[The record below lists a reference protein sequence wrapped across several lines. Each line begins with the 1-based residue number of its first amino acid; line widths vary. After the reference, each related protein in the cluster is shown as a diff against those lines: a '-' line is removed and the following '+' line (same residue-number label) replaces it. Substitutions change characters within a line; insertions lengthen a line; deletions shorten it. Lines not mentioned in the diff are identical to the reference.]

1 LPINLPTALQLSS
14 SRPIDIAV
22 ASERIQV
29 AVAQLRQARL
39 LWLPTLQFGIDYFHH
54 DGRIQDV
61 QGNMMDTSKSSFML
75 GGAPIAVF
83 AVSDAIFAP
92 LATRQVVRARQ
103 ADLRTATNDS
113 FLAVAEAYFN
123 VEQAQGELAGAEDAL
138 QRTENLLAI
147 TERLAKPGV
156 QIIQPVEVVRA
167 RTERARRRQAV
178 HTARE
183 RWRLASADLVR
194 LLRLEAGSVIQPLEP
209 PHLRVTLVGLEKPVD
224 DLIPI
229 ALTSRPELAAQQALV
244 QATLARLRQERIRPL
259 VPSVLLRG
267 AATNPAGTLAAGTF
281 GAGLNESLN
290 RFGSRG
296 DFDVQVLWELQN
308 LGFGNRAR
316 VAERRADHQ
325 LSMLELFRIQD
336 RVAAD
341 VTQAY
346 AQAESAAAR
355 TREAESE
362 VKDAVDSVEKNVSG
376 MRQTREGDNTFG
388 FFNRPQEVVA
398 AIQALGQAY
407 NDYYGA
413 VGDYNRAQFRLYRA
427 LGNPAQFVGGQG
439 ICAPALSSPCS
450 GSAPLPPLPVPAGTT
465 PSLKP

>member
-1 LPINLPTALQLSS
+1 
-14 SRPIDIAV
+14 
-22 ASERIQV
+22 
-29 AVAQLRQARL
+29 
-39 LWLPTLQFGIDYFHH
+39 
-54 DGRIQDV
+54 
-61 QGNMMDTSKSSFML
+61 
-75 GGAPIAVF
+75 
-83 AVSDAIFAP
+83 
-92 LATRQVVRARQ
+92 
-103 ADLRTATNDS
+103 LRTAGNDS
-113 FLAVAEAYFN
+113 YLAVAEAYFN
-123 VEQAQGELAGAEDAL
+123 VQQSQGELAGALDAARRA
-138 QRTENLLAI
+138 QNLLAI

-194 LLRLEAGSVIQPLEP
+194 LLRLEAGSVIQPIEP

-267 AATNPAGTLAAGTF
+267 ASTNPAGTLAAGTF
-281 GAGLNESLN
+281 GGGLNDTVS
-290 RFGSRG
+290 RFGSRS

-325 LSMLELFRIQD
+325 LSLLELFRIQD
-336 RVAAD
+336 RVAAE

-355 TREAESE
+355 VKEAESE
-362 VKDAVDSVEKNVSG
+362 VRDAVDSVEKNVAG
-376 MRQTREGDNTFG
+376 MRQTREGDNALG
-388 FFNRPQEVVA
+388 FFNRPQ
-398 AIQALGQAY
+398 
-407 NDYYGA
+407 
-413 VGDYNRAQFRLYRA
+413 
-427 LGNPAQFVGGQG
+427 
-439 ICAPALSSPCS
+439 
-450 GSAPLPPLPVPAGTT
+450 
-465 PSLKP
+465 